1 MKTKILFALPLVTLL
16 SGCFTTGGGSV
27 TPVLPDNIKSA
38 VLTTCG
44 VVLTAQSLAQLIP
57 LFSGTAADLT
67 GFAANVCSKLTP
79 LAQGGRGGTKV
90 TVAGDFMGRRI
101 FGTKVR

>member
-1 MKTKILFALPLVTLL
+1 MKTKILFALPLITLL
-16 SGCFTTGGGSV
+16 SGCLSIGGGTSI
-27 TPVLPDNIKSA
+27 TPDSIKSA